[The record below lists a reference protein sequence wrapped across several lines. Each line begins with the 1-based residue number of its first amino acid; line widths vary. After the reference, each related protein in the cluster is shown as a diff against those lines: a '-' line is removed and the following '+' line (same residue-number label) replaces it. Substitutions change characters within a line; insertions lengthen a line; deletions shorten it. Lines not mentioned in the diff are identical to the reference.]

1 MGQEDTIAVESI
13 RLATSVSGSDIAVS
27 RATLACITPQYKTY
41 LETQLRVGDSI
52 VFYAPTLSNIIQS
65 AALVNNQAKRDFT
78 TALIG
83 KSLPI
88 LAVKRY
94 KPDPETNQWLPTTSD
109 PNLTDS
115 TVD

>member
-1 MGQEDTIAVESI
+1 
-13 RLATSVSGSDIAVS
+13 
-27 RATLACITPQYKTY
+27 

-52 VFYAPTLSNIIQS
+52 VFHTPTLSNVIQS
-65 AALVNNQAKRDFT
+65 AALTNNQPKRDFT

-94 KPDPETNQWLPTTSD
+94 QLDPNTNQWLPTTSD

-115 TVD
+115 TVDYFNVF